1 MKSIIRYN
9 LKLLFSPL
17 KWLSSFIFICL
28 ISIFMYAPTYYD
40 FTNICEL
47 YMPFIGIILI
57 TDIMLVDKHNNIS
70 EILYISNSN
79 LKKVFLIRYFIVG
92 ALIAVFILIANSIF
106 LVQGY
111 FEGQSYL
118 NEPITSLEF
127 LVISVVSTL
136 FLGTVSM
143 TIGNFLSNQY
153 VAYGFSLMY
162 WLYWNI
168 NCKKQ
173 SIFNLF
179 PFIAK
184 PTDYVTYIVIEIG
197 SILCL
202 LFINS
207 ILVQKSPFFIVDRL
221 LNLKSII
228 HFMRN
233 N

>member
-1 MKSIIRYN
+1 MKSLIRYN

-79 LKKVFLIRYFIVG
+79 LKKVFLIRYSIIG
-92 ALIAVFILIANSIF
+92 ALIVVFIFLANSIF
-106 LVQGY
+106 LIQGY

-127 LVISVVSTL
+127 LVISVASTL

-143 TIGNFLSNQY
+143 TIGNFLSNPY
-153 VAYGFSLMY
+153 IAYGFSLIY

-168 NCKKQ
+168 NSTKQ

-184 PTDYVTYIVIEIG
+184 PTDYVSYILIEFG
-197 SILCL
+197 FILFL

-207 ILVQKSPFFIVDRL
+207 ALVQKSPFFITDRL

-228 HFMRN
+228 R
-233 N
+233 